1 MRWAPSV
8 VQPLAITNKNINRPS
23 SDFGKKE
30 LHSSGLSKLHKMRS
44 VKVRLAGGE
53 ALEAWVAGAL
63 ERVKTAEQ
71 LAVGESSSGRHQ
83 ES

>member
-1 MRWAPSV
+1 
-8 VQPLAITNKNINRPS
+8 
-23 SDFGKKE
+23 
-30 LHSSGLSKLHKMRS
+30 MRS